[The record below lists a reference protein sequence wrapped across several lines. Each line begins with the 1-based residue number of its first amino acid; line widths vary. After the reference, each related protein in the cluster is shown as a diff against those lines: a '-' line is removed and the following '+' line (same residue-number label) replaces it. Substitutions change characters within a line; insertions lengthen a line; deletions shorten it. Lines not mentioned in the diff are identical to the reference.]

1 MDTQTLI
8 DKITKA
14 INFAYQSDGTAP
26 GLTVAWLSR
35 ARETYYVSIVRWV
48 SGEKEVV
55 CSVHNPDLTVALREL
70 AEKFIVENPL
80 PENPVETLS
89 RYLTDNRASHVS
101 DVGAAVVVSIN

>member
-14 INFAYQSDGTAP
+14 INFAYQADGTAP

-35 ARETYYVSIVRWV
+35 KETYYVSIVRWV

-55 CSVHNPDLTVALREL
+55 CSVSNPDLTVALGEL
-70 AEKFIVENPL
+70 AGRFIVENPL

-89 RYLTDNRASHVS
+89 RYLTDNRAYHVS
-101 DVGAAVVVSIN
+101 DVGAVVVAIN